1 MDALELYDD
10 HARERLVPEPPKRVD
25 APVRTPFERDRA
37 RVVHAA
43 SSRRLAAKTQVVGP
57 QSDDFVRN
65 RLTHSLE
72 VAQVARDL
80 SRALGSHP
88 DIAETAALAHDLGHP
103 PFGHNGER
111 VLADLAVDEEDA
123 SLGEPLEEEVSS
135 LTAKVESP
143 EMEATLSGEY
153 DERNAILAVHAG
165 AGGTDS
171 QDWAQMLL
179 RMYLRW
185 AEREGYSSRILD
197 LSPGDEAGIK
207 STFIN
212 IEGKYAYG
220 YLKADRGV
228 HRLVRLSPFDSAH
241 MRHTSFVLVEVL
253 PEAEEKVDI
262 TINPEDLRVDVYRAS
277 GHGGQSV
284 QKNST
289 AVRITHQPTGIVVSC
304 QNERSQFQNKEY
316 AMKVLLARLMEMEM
330 KRRSAEQA
338 RLKGEHVAAEWG
350 NQIRSY
356 VLHPYKMVKDH
367 RSGYETS
374 DTNAVLDGD
383 LNPLL
388 EAYLLSGVGKYG

>member
-1 MDALELYDD
+1 MADLKQVVDTWRTLES
-10 HARERLVPEPPKRVD
+10 R
-25 APVRTPFERDRA
+25 
-37 RVVHAA
+37 A
-43 SSRRLAAKTQVVGP
+43 SS
-57 QSDDFVRN
+57 
-65 RLTHSLE
+65 
-72 VAQVARDL
+72 
-80 SRALGSHP
+80 
-88 DIAETAALAHDLGHP
+88 AHDL
-103 PFGHNGER
+103 
-111 VLADLAVDEEDA
+111 LALA
-123 SLGEPLEEEVSS
+123 LEEGDDSLEEFLTQEVGELARELSGREFQ
-135 LTAKVESP
+135 LI
-143 EMEATLSGEY
+143 LSGEY
-153 DERNAILAVHAG
+153 DTRNAILAIHAG
-165 AGGTDS
+165 AGGTES
-171 QDWAQMLL
+171 QDWAHMLL

-185 AEREGYSSRILD
+185 AEREGYSRRILD
-197 LSPGDEAGIK
+197 MSPGDEGGIK
-207 STFIN
+207 SAFLN
-212 IEGKYAYG
+212 VEGKYAYG

-316 AMKVLLARLMEMEM
+316 AMKVLLARLMELET
-330 KRRSAEQA
+330 KRRLEEQA
-338 RLKGEHVAAEWG
+338 KLKGEHVAAEWG

-374 DTNAVLDGD
+374 DTAAVLDGD

-388 EAYLLSGVGKYG
+388 ESYLLSTVGK